1 MRLSVKTYLD
11 NVELGTGATT
21 LGEALVAAGEEA
33 QRRERVIVEIHADGS
48 PPPEPHLT
56 NPPDTDPYAKE
67 LRFLTAEPRALV
79 RTTLF
84 DAADLLAETGEKQQQ
99 AAEMIQTGEMQDALA
114 LLGEIISEWEMVR
127 QAVDNGCAMIGE
139 PAEAS
144 LQRAAGPDG
153 GNLTDGLS
161 AHLNELK
168 RSLSLQDWSA
178 LADSLAF
185 DLDEQAKLWRSAL
198 MNLAQSVRLPN
209 HSE

>member
-21 LGEALVAAGEEA
+21 LAAALIVAGEEA
-33 QRRERVIVEIHADGS
+33 QRLERVIVEIHADGS

-99 AAEMIQTGEMQDALA
+99 AAEMIQTGDMQDALA
-114 LLGEIISEWEMVR
+114 LLGEIISEWEMIR

-139 PAEAS
+139 PADTS

-153 GNLTDGLS
+153 GDLTDGLS
-161 AHLNELK
+161 AHLNEVK
-168 RSLSLQDWSA
+168 RSLNVQDWSA

-185 DLDEQAKLWRSAL
+185 DLDEQAQLWRSAL
-198 MNLAQSVRLPN
+198 TNLAQSIHLPN